1 MIRLEGV
8 SKIFKGDVTALREV
22 SVEIQRG
29 EFVFLVGPS
38 GSGKSTFLRLL
49 NREEV
54 ADTGRLM
61 VAGKDIGEM
70 RSWKVPYLR
79 REIGY
84 VFQDYKLLSRK
95 TVYDNVAF
103 GLEVIGRPRSVI
115 RKQVPFILELVGL
128 TPKAERFPDELSGGE
143 QQRVSIARA
152 FVNRPLILLADEPTG
167 NLDPS
172 TSVGIMRLL
181 DRINRS
187 GTTVVMAT
195 HDRGIVDTMRR
206 RVIELDRGVVVRD
219 ESRGVYE

>member
-8 SKIFKGDVTALREV
+8 SKVYKGDVTALREV

-54 ADTGRLM
+54 ADTGQLM
-61 VAGKDIGEM
+61 VAGKDIGAL

-95 TVYDNVAF
+95 TVYENVAF

-143 QQRVSIARA
+143 QQRVALARA
-152 FVNRPLILLADEPTG
+152 FAVSPQILFADEPTG
-167 NLDPS
+167 NLEQESGRQVADMLFNLRRD
-172 TSVGIMRLL
+172 TGTALVLVTHDETLATRC
-181 DRINRS
+181 DRICRMSNGWVAPS
-187 GTTVVMAT
+187 
-195 HDRGIVDTMRR
+195 
-206 RVIELDRGVVVRD
+206 
-219 ESRGVYE
+219 

>member
-22 SVEIQRG
+22 SVELQRG

-54 ADTGRLM
+54 ADTGRVM

-95 TVYDNVAF
+95 TGYENVAF
-103 GLEVIGRPRSVI
+103 GLEVSGLAVAINMEIVRRGDYAATKFSEGDEIEIVRA
-115 RKQVPFILELVGL
+115 VG
-128 TPKAERFPDELSGGE
+128 GG
-143 QQRVSIARA
+143 
-152 FVNRPLILLADEPTG
+152 
-167 NLDPS
+167 
-172 TSVGIMRLL
+172 
-181 DRINRS
+181 
-187 GTTVVMAT
+187 
-195 HDRGIVDTMRR
+195 
-206 RVIELDRGVVVRD
+206 
-219 ESRGVYE
+219 